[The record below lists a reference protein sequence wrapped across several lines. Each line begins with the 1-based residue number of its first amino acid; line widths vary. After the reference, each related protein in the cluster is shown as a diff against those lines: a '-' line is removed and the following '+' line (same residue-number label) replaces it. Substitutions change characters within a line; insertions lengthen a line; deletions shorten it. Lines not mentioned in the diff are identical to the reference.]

1 MVNTQTLLLAY
12 STQLIRTVRTINS
25 YQKISSVSLH
35 HIHRARL
42 KQSTT
47 TMVYFYRSER
57 RLIRSL
63 AVHFELIAHTLFG
76 NGRVPS
82 EEQSKR
88 KMIAWFGASQKIIA
102 QVWHMIEYSYDM
114 PHGATKERLLWA
126 LYFNKNYDT
135 IESAAACCGGPDP
148 KTFRKWVWWFLE
160 EEVSYLETRVVRSN
174 L

>member
-1 MVNTQTLLLAY
+1 
-12 STQLIRTVRTINS
+12 
-25 YQKISSVSLH
+25 
-35 HIHRARL
+35 
-42 KQSTT
+42 
-47 TMVYFYRSER
+47 MVYFYRSER